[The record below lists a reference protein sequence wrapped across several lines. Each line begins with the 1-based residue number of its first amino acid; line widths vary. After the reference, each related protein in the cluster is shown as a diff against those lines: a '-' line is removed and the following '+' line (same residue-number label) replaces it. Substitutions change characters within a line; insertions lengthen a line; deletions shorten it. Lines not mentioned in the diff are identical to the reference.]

1 MPPVSSNASVP
12 APPEFASANARP
24 SLRRSVVSRLSQML
38 RPGLAR
44 LQLWLNVRY
53 DSWRFRK
60 YSGAGKRDSD
70 LAVEW
75 ARITRD
81 YHRLEKGLALPSPRR
96 GFGADVV
103 KRLLKLV
110 STYRRR
116 FGDGDVIDIASGAMH
131 EHARFNGIDPAKH
144 PALAA
149 LIATARSV
157 DAGGTY
163 EVTRQEVH
171 AAARIDLSDFFARRH
186 SVRHF
191 DPAPVDPALIR
202 RAIEMAQKAPS
213 VCNRQSGRVHVLTS
227 DAGKARALKYQN
239 GNRGFEVIPVVLLIT
254 SDLRCFLEPSER
266 YQAWIDGGL
275 FAMSVN
281 YALHSLGLGACM
293 LNWSVDASTDA
304 AMRMANAIP
313 EHESIIMMMA
323 VGHLP
328 ERFRVAQSSRRPID
342 EVVSFDD

>member
-1 MPPVSSNASVP
+1 MLHVSSNAPLP
-12 APPEFASANARP
+12 ARSDIASAPTRP
-24 SLRRSVVSRLSQML
+24 ALRRRIIRRLRYMFHQDF
-38 RPGLAR
+38 AR

-53 DSWRFRK
+53 DSRRFLK
-60 YSGAGKRDSD
+60 HSGAAKRHGD

-103 KRLLKLV
+103 TRLLRLV
-110 STYRRR
+110 TTYRRR
-116 FGDGDVIDIASGAMH
+116 FGDGNVIDIASGAMY
-131 EHARFNGIDPAKH
+131 EHARFNGIDPDKH
-144 PALAA
+144 PTLAEVFA
-149 LIATARSV
+149 AARSV
-157 DAGGTY
+157 DTGGTY
-163 EVTRQEVH
+163 EVTRQEIH
-171 AAARIDLSDFFARRH
+171 AAARMDLSDFFARRH

-191 DPAPVDPALIR
+191 DPAPVDLTLIR
-202 RAIEMAQKAPS
+202 RAVEMAQKAPS
-213 VCNRQSGRVHVLTS
+213 VCNRQSGRVHVLMSEARKT
-227 DAGKARALKYQN
+227 RALKYQN
-239 GNRGFEVIPVVLLIT
+239 GNRGFELIPIVLVIT

-275 FAMSVN
+275 FAMSLD

-328 ERFRVAQSSRRPID
+328 ERFRVAQSPRRPI
-342 EVVSFDD
+342 EEILRFYE